1 MPGLNFDVQSPRH
14 TGMNMS
20 GQAPAGRNKVD
31 PMNQEHVPQDEEN
44 LNEGKLAK
52 LYYATD
58 EKGRYVKV
66 NSIGW
71 EPETVAMQQ
80 AWDVVNDEV
89 EAALA
94 LVQQGKASPLLF
106 HIRKNIMNYTM
117 VASYAGTF
125 AFLVRL
131 HCKPFFFRRLSRK
144 QLEKYAYTF
153 RITVDELMRVDGAKK
168 L

>member
-1 MPGLNFDVQSPRH
+1 MEKDQ
-14 TGMNMS
+14 
-20 GQAPAGRNKVD
+20 
-31 PMNQEHVPQDEEN
+31 VPQDQEN

-58 EKGRYVKV
+58 EKGQYVKV

-89 EAALA
+89 EEARQKVLS
-94 LVQQGKASPLLF
+94 GKASPLLYY
-106 HIRKNIMNYTM
+106 IKKNIMTTSM
-117 VASYAGTF
+117 VASYISSFGF
-125 AFLVRL
+125 MVKL
-131 HCKPFFFRRLSRK
+131 HCKPFFFKRLSRK
-144 QLEKYAYTF
+144 TLEKYAYTF
-153 RITVDELMRVDGAKK
+153 RISVEALTDIEQIKKDG

>member
-1 MPGLNFDVQSPRH
+1 
-14 TGMNMS
+14 
-20 GQAPAGRNKVD
+20 
-31 PMNQEHVPQDEEN
+31 MNQEQVPQDKEN

-58 EKGRYVKV
+58 EKGHYVKV

-80 AWDVVNDEV
+80 AWDVVNDDV
-89 EAALA
+89 EEARQKVLA
-94 LVQQGKASPLLF
+94 GKASPLLYQIKK
-106 HIRKNIMNYTM
+106 HIMTPGM

-125 AFLVRL
+125 GFMVRL
-131 HCKPFFFRRLSRK
+131 HCLPSFFGRLSKK

-153 RITVDELMRVDGAKK
+153 RITVEELTDVERLKNPK
-168 L
+168 

>member
-1 MPGLNFDVQSPRH
+1 
-14 TGMNMS
+14 
-20 GQAPAGRNKVD
+20 
-31 PMNQEHVPQDEEN
+31 MNQEKVPQDQEN

-58 EKGRYVKV
+58 EKGHYVKV

-80 AWDVVNDEV
+80 AWDVVNDDVKDARE
-89 EAALA
+89 
-94 LVQQGKASPLLF
+94 LVKQGKASPLLY
-106 HIRKNIMNYTM
+106 HIRKNIMTHAM

-125 AFLVRL
+125 GLMVRL
-131 HCKPFFFRRLSRK
+131 HCKPYFFKRLSRK

-153 RITVDELMRVDGAKK
+153 RITVEELTDIDRLKA
-168 L
+168 

>member
-1 MPGLNFDVQSPRH
+1 
-14 TGMNMS
+14 MNKE
-20 GQAPAGRNKVD
+20 Q
-31 PMNQEHVPQDEEN
+31 VPQDQEN

-58 EKGRYVKV
+58 EKGHYVKV

-89 EAALA
+89 KDAVDLIRK
-94 LVQQGKASPLLF
+94 GKASPLLYF
-106 HIRKNIMNYTM
+106 IKKNIMTHAL
-117 VASYAGTF
+117 VASYSGTVGF
-125 AFLVRL
+125 MVRL
-131 HCKPFFFRRLSRK
+131 HCIPFFFKKLSKK

-153 RITVDELMRVDGAKK
+153 RIPVEELTNLEKITRHDG
-168 L
+168 